1 MASAFNVQSVVQAWR
16 DVGLDTLQG
25 QLDRQSLDIVDSQK
39 RTLQSR
45 KRLAEQTK
53 EFRKWPDGR
62 KLTDLRG
69 LLKAYQQEIDQLT
82 SHLKASEQAY
92 LEVYRKVG
100 QVADPVP
107 YFEQL
112 LVENEQLGQIEL
124 LESENKL
131 LRKEL
136 SDTVRDLSKY
146 KSQESQT
153 TKAKV
158 RVEQLEHQMEQLVK
172 ERVQEKERQI
182 QQETDEVI
190 QHLKDREMSLQ
201 KQLTH
206 ANQMLAQV
214 QDSQNAIQAQA
225 LAHQENKDQDVIAR
239 LAEVDILQSEL
250 DRANHRIARL
260 QSTQEALQR
269 NLAQQGTQGNGPDGE
284 QTAETIELQQNVV
297 HLKQETLRL
306 REALTTR
313 EQAVA
318 KIPQLENQLQVKD
331 DEIHRLQDRLETYQ
345 DYSELKRELQVLKAV
360 EFSLSS
366 WETGTSSVEVL
377 SVDDS
382 LEKLLL
388 ETNKRLQSDLTT
400 CKNQLSQYRKAY
412 DETVTNL
419 RTITRH
425 LEEKETL
432 VRTLEEHL
440 TQVQAASWDQSS
452 TPGGAGEASIHS
464 PGEFVTKKGTGGL
477 LATTSPLARAA
488 SPALGRAPSGISL
501 LAAGQDSNSHLS
513 LTQILT
519 GQRNRLKQQVNEL
532 ESEIERYKDELGDL
546 KTELT
551 TLRQDNVKLYEKIRY
566 MEVYQ
571 HNPGQF
577 SNTTGLEHRKPHTT
591 AEYRM
596 PFDEREQGMVD
607 DDPIPLT
614 TLGADRHRGGS
625 NYRQRVGPTSSVL
638 STVTRKY
645 HQLYEAARNP
655 FEIFQ
660 QRETMRQYRS
670 LNAADKAT
678 LSIGRILLT
687 NKLGR
692 TFIFGYTIVVH
703 VYITFL
709 LYRTMTLQDTPC
721 EQVKLGGI

>member
-1 MASAFNVQSVVQAWR
+1 MASAFNVQSVVQAWK
-16 DVGLDTLQG
+16 DVGLDILQG

-53 EFRKWPDGR
+53 EFRKLPDDR
-62 KLTDLRG
+62 KMADFRG
-69 LLKAYQQEIDQLT
+69 LLKAYQHEIDQLT

-112 LVENEQLGQIEL
+112 LAENERLGQIEL

-146 KSQESQT
+146 KSQESQM
-153 TKAKV
+153 TKAKA
-158 RVEQLEHQMEQLVK
+158 RVEQLEHQMDQMVK

-190 QHLKDREMSLQ
+190 QHLRDREMSLQ

-260 QSTQEALQR
+260 QSTQETLQR
-269 NLAQQGTQGNGPDGE
+269 NLAEQETHEASPSGE
-284 QTAETIELQQNVV
+284 QAAETIELQQNVV
-297 HLKQETLRL
+297 HLNQETLRL
-306 REALTTR
+306 REALATR

-331 DEIHRLQDRLETYQ
+331 DEIHRLQERLGTYR

-360 EFSLSS
+360 EFSLGS
-366 WETGTSSVEVL
+366 WETGTSGTEDL

-382 LEKLLL
+382 LERLLL

-400 CKNQLSQYRKAY
+400 CKNQLSQSRKQY
-412 DETVTNL
+412 DETMTKL
-419 RTITRH
+419 RTANRH

-432 VRTLEEHL
+432 VRMLEEDL
-440 TQVQAASWDQSS
+440 TQVQAASWDQGS
-452 TPGGAGEASIHS
+452 TPGGAGETSIHS
-464 PGEFVTKKGTGGL
+464 PGEFTTKKSAGGP
-477 LATTSPLARAA
+477 LASTSPLARAA
-488 SPALGRAPSGISL
+488 SPALGRTPSGISL
-501 LAAGQDSNSHLS
+501 VAAGQDSNSHHS

-519 GQRNRLKQQVNEL
+519 GQRNRLKQRVNEL
-532 ESEIERYKDELGDL
+532 ESEIEQYKHELGDL
-546 KTELT
+546 KTQLS

-566 MEVYQ
+566 MEAYQ
-571 HNPGQF
+571 HDPGQF
-577 SNTTGLEHRKPHTT
+577 
-591 AEYRM
+591 
-596 PFDEREQGMVD
+596 
-607 DDPIPLT
+607 
-614 TLGADRHRGGS
+614 
-625 NYRQRVGPTSSVL
+625 
-638 STVTRKY
+638 
-645 HQLYEAARNP
+645 
-655 FEIFQ
+655 
-660 QRETMRQYRS
+660 
-670 LNAADKAT
+670 
-678 LSIGRILLT
+678 
-687 NKLGR
+687 
-692 TFIFGYTIVVH
+692 
-703 VYITFL
+703 
-709 LYRTMTLQDTPC
+709 
-721 EQVKLGGI
+721 